1 MIKKDDLETFMDL
14 YTCYEIAREDDNSS
28 WVSSLVL
35 ISPFLPMGSLSLCV
49 DKLLKLFRDIED
61 NTLPKGYYLARLIS
75 NSDEQTILAA
85 VEAIKTDPV
94 VNVPRIADFIQ
105 HGIDRDRGYRIQ
117 TTEYEKRRAHILT
130 LLQGVSRNES

>member
-1 MIKKDDLETFMDL
+1 MIKPDDLETFMDL

-49 DKLLKLFRDIED
+49 DKLLKLFRAIED
-61 NTLPKGYYLARLIS
+61 NTLPRGFYLARLIS
-75 NSDEQTILAA
+75 NSDEQTLLAA

-94 VNVPRIADFIQ
+94 TNVPRIADFIQ
-105 HGIDRDRGYRIQ
+105 HGIDRDRRGRIQ
-117 TTEYEKRRAHILT
+117 TAEYERRHAHILT
-130 LLQGVSRNES
+130 LLQGN